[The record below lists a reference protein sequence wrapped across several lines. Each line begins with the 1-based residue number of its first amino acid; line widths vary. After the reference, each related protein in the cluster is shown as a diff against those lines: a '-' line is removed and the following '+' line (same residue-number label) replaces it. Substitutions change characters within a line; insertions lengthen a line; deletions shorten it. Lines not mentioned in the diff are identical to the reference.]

1 MSAHALV
8 GRQREQQ
15 VLLQGLAAL
24 ADGRG
29 GLYLL
34 SGEPGIGK
42 TRLADEVARQAEAQG
57 LAVAWG
63 AAWDGGA
70 APAYWPWI
78 EVVRSLRPLLPEP
91 DRQLRRDL
99 GPLWSE
105 GSATESA
112 QTDPAATQDPE
123 LLGFRRFDALRA
135 LVQQAAGRRPLLLIL
150 EDLHAAD
157 RASLQALL
165 LIARGVRRLPVMVLG
180 THRAGRGGGAMAE
193 IDRLLARLAREGT
206 TLAPAPPDPGRGRRR
221 CWTTWI
227 RCRPGCW
234 RRCTRPAAATR
245 CSWARACGWCA
256 PAGGWKRRPRG

>member
-1 MSAHALV
+1 MSA
-8 GRQREQQ
+8 GSGSSRSCS
-15 VLLQGLAAL
+15 QGLAAL

-112 QTDPAATQDPE
+112 QTDAAATQDPE

-180 THRAGRGGGAMAE
+180 THRPAEAAVESMSRSSGCSGGWRGRG
-193 IDRLLARLAREGT
+193 
-206 TLAPAPPDPGRGRRR
+206 PA
-221 CWTTWI
+221 CTW
-227 RCRPGCW
+227 
-234 RRCTRPAAATR
+234 AV
-245 CSWARACGWCA
+245 
-256 PAGGWKRRPRG
+256 